1 MNALII
7 ETPRLEL
14 IAASCEMGESELSNR
29 EKFSS
34 LLSAEIPE
42 NWPPPDNDETT
53 MKWFLE
59 RLKENPA
66 NHDWLAWYIILKND
80 SQGKRI
86 AIGGCGF
93 KGAPDKD
100 GTIETGYSIL
110 VKYQRQGFASKALKG
125 LLAWAFSHV
134 EVKRVIAETLDGH
147 VASVGVMLKNGLRF
161 TGLGSEVGTIRYEI
175 TKEDSLSTLPIVS
188 LPSIR

>member
-66 NHDWLAWYIILKND
+66 NHGWLAWYIILKND
-80 SQGKRI
+80 GQGKRI

-93 KGAPDKD
+93 KGAPDEN
-100 GTIETGYSIL
+100 GLVETGYGIMESFHR
-110 VKYQRQGFASKALKG
+110 KGYATEALEG
-125 LLAWAFSHV
+125 LLKWAFGHP
-134 EVKRVIAETLDGH
+134 ETNTVIAETTTGNY
-147 VASVGVMLKNGLRF
+147 ASLGVLLKKGFRFVGPGC
-161 TGLGSEVGTIRYEI
+161 EEGTIKYEI
-175 TKEDSLSTLPIVS
+175 TREEFLL
-188 LPSIR
+188 